1 MRSSPTKRL
10 WPCVLAAVLAATLP
24 LAASGQEAKGPS
36 ERDCRNLNFPSSDSR
51 LIRACQ
57 VRFDL
62 CAAPPPAWTRSTQ
75 AMQVCREIGRERQLQ
90 RSTGAAG
97 NAGVVAPARSADG
110 VRTPP
115 SLPLPSRP
123 GGGAAPPPR

>member
-1 MRSSPTKRL
+1 MRSNPGKRR
-10 WPCVLAAVLAATLP
+10 WRCVVAAVAAVTLP
-24 LAASGQEAKGPS
+24 LAASGQQSKGPG
-36 ERDCRNLNFPSSDSR
+36 ERECRSLDFPSSDMR

-62 CAAPPPAWTRSTQ
+62 CAAPPPAWTQSSQ

-97 NAGVVAPARSADG
+97 NAGVVAPSRSMDG
-110 VRTPP
+110 VRTQP
-115 SLPLPSRP
+115 SLLLPSVP
-123 GGGAAPPPR
+123 GGAAPPPR

>member
-1 MRSSPTKRL
+1 MRLNVTRRL
-10 WPCVLAAVLAATLP
+10 WPCALAAVIAATLP
-24 LAASGQEAKGPS
+24 LAVSGQESKGPS
-36 ERDCRNLNFPSSDSR
+36 ERDCRNLNFPSSDLR

-57 VRFDL
+57 VSFDL
-62 CAAPPPAWTRSTQ
+62 CAAPPTAWRRSTQ
-75 AMQVCREIGRERQLQ
+75 AMQVCREVSRERQLQ

-97 NAGVVAPARSADG
+97 NAGVIAPAGSTDG

-115 SLPLPSRP
+115 ALLLPSKP